1 MSYHYCYYV
10 IIILIST
17 ISALLLILNL
27 PPHKI
32 KEYIIIINDIKYT
45 KI

>member
-10 IIILIST
+10 IIILT

-32 KEYIIIINDIKYT
+32 KKYVIINDIKYT